1 MARINLHQA
10 RAAKAAV
17 LKTFRRLPNLSGV
30 GITKVGDGY
39 AVKINLREPMP
50 KGTQLPG
57 EVDGLPVT
65 IEITGTLRK
74 R

>member
-10 RAAKAAV
+10 RAAKASV
-17 LKTFRRLPNLSGV
+17 LKAFRRLPNLSGV

-57 EVDGLPVT
+57 EVDGVPVT
-65 IEITGTLRK
+65 IEVTGTLRK